1 MSLDCALA
9 VDTNKHFDFSEFSE
23 MPFPEDGNI
32 VYVLCFKRE
41 SSSDYVPFYVG
52 ESSRHVGRFG
62 DYVSA
67 KFSAS
72 TDFKVGEAVRQLLY
86 QGCNVIIRYKFTSN
100 RRAEEESIIQKL
112 TANGLQLLNSMGGY
126 TYLKTNEHVERGRV
140 REFTT
145 EVLFKGTRTSKVV
158 NKNADITVMQG

>member
-23 MPFPEDGNI
+23 MPFPENGNI

-67 KFSAS
+67 
-72 TDFKVGEAVRQLLY
+72 
-86 QGCNVIIRYKFTSN
+86 
-100 RRAEEESIIQKL
+100 
-112 TANGLQLLNSMGGY
+112 
-126 TYLKTNEHVERGRV
+126 
-140 REFTT
+140 
-145 EVLFKGTRTSKVV
+145 
-158 NKNADITVMQG
+158 